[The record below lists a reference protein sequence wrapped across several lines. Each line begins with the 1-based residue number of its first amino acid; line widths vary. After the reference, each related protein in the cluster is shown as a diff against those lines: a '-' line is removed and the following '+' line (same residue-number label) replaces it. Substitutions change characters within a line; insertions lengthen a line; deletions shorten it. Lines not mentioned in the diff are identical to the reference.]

1 MALLW
6 LGPGTL
12 LAAAGKPCCGVV
24 AILAV
29 WVGVVD
35 KRGRVLGVEDH
46 LRVAA
51 ELMRYETAPA
61 VKRAQEA
68 DGWQ

>member
-1 MALLW
+1 
-6 LGPGTL
+6 
-12 LAAAGKPCCGVV
+12 V